1 MPNHEIGSI
10 ANLQQQN
17 LSTLLS
23 SNITV
28 IKFWDDLSAGDQDMD
43 LDQDMDDPRK
53 DEDWKILKRKEGLYE
68 GQRK

>member
-1 MPNHEIGSI
+1 MPNHEMGSI

-17 LSTLLS
+17 LSTLFS
-23 SNITV
+23 SNIIV

-53 DEDWKILKRKEGLYE
+53 DEDWKIQKRAL
-68 GQRK
+68 